1 MNYSGNSHSSN
12 YLKKFSGIFLAIIL
26 LLFLVGQAAVT
37 APARTSD
44 QASDGS
50 SEKVTVRSDDQG
62 SEKDLATRQSE
73 EQEAARQVAE
83 KYEIVV
89 TAPRIEIPL
98 KQNPAATSLVESP
111 VLKSLP
117 RTIGIDEVMKL
128 VPGVKVDNQADGE
141 RVHISIRG
149 EGILTE
155 RCTRGLRAAVD
166 GVPLVDPSGYIS
178 DFYDVDWSTVR
189 RIEILRG
196 PAAAFYGSSSS
207 GGIIN
212 IFTRD
217 GGSEPFSGAASLVR
231 GAFGLKKGQAEF
243 GGTTGI
249 MNYHISGSI
258 LDGKGYRDH
267 SAYNA
272 DNLWGK
278 FTFTINPKV
287 KFTAITG
294 WTNFFNENPEGLNL
308 AWFMDDV
315 KTLRRRANPDSYTF
329 NEYQRTKRLTN
340 ALTAA
345 VKFTDSLDLN
355 ASVYYRHTQ
364 YREAVPSSVIHRGFD
379 TPGLTL
385 QLNHRTG
392 QGRLKNYLSL
402 GLDYAYQAIDEFK
415 HPNLGNAVEGPE
427 FLADQNMYQN
437 GLGLFLLDRVELGP
451 EWGVSGIVRF
461 DRVSNRLE
469 DKLQA
474 GGMDLSG
481 KVSFERVTGRLG
493 LTWNPLSNFGIYA
506 SWGTGF
512 LPPGTEELVNNPYAY
527 GGYNT
532 QLLPATSSG
541 EEIGARGTLGR
552 KLSYDVAI
560 FHLDTKN
567 DFGRYRMPD
576 RPLET
581 FYGNVGSTR
590 RYGLESSLTWVPVES
605 LIVQAAY
612 TYYHFKYRTVD
623 TLAGETLSGTWVP
636 NIPQHQLYLDGEYR
650 MTKRLSLG
658 AAVEHVSSWYIDS
671 TNRILENGYGKTD
684 PYTLVHVR
692 ASYRFEFGG
701 TPFEIRLAGRNIFNV
716 LYYGFTEPDPDG
728 NSYQP
733 APTAEWSL
741 AVRVG
746 F

>member
-1 MNYSGNSHSSN
+1 MNYSPKSYFYKS
-12 YLKKFSGIFLAIIL
+12 LKKFSVLFLLLGIL
-26 LLFLVGQAAVT
+26 LLLSGLPATATTATGKPGQV
-37 APARTSD
+37 SD
-44 QASDGS
+44 SS
-50 SEKVTVRSDDQG
+50 SEKSAARSEDKAR
-62 SEKDLATRQSE
+62 EKEQAAQQSE
-73 EQEAARQVAE
+73 EEQAARQVTE

-98 KQNPAATSLVESP
+98 KQNPAATSVVETS

-117 RTIGIDEVMKL
+117 RTIAIDEVMKL

-189 RIEILRG
+189 RIEVLRG

-217 GGSEPFSGAASLVR
+217 GGSEPFSGSASLIR
-231 GAFGLKKGQAEF
+231 GAFGLKKGQAEM

-249 MNYHISGSI
+249 MNYHLSGSI

-267 SAYNA
+267 SAYSA

-278 FTFTINPKV
+278 FTFTLNPRV
-287 KFTAITG
+287 KITAVTG

-315 KTLRRRANPDSYTF
+315 KTLRRRANPDAYSF
-329 NEYQRTKRLTN
+329 NEYQRTRRLTS
-340 ALTAA
+340 AVTTS
-345 VKFTDSLDLN
+345 VKFSDSLDFN
-355 ASVYYRHTQ
+355 ASAYYRRTQ
-364 YREAVPSSVIHRGFD
+364 YKEAVPSSVIHRGLD

-385 QLNHRTG
+385 QLNHRAG
-392 QGRLKNYLSL
+392 QGKLKNYFSL
-402 GLDYAYQAIDEFK
+402 GLDYSCQAIDEFK
-415 HPNLGNAVEGPE
+415 HPNLGEAVEGPA
-427 FLADQNMYQN
+427 FLSDQNMYQN
-437 GLGLFLLDRVELGP
+437 AVGIFLLDRVEAGP
-451 EWGVSGIVRF
+451 FWGVSGIVRF
-461 DRVSNRLE
+461 DRLSNRLE
-469 DKLQA
+469 DHLQA
-474 GGMDLSG
+474 GGVDLSG
-481 KVSFERVTGRLG
+481 QVSFQRVTGRLG
-493 LTWNPLSNFGIYA
+493 LTWNPLSNFGLYA
-506 SWGTGF
+506 SWERDSCPGNRGWLITPTPMAVITPSWYPPPQAAKKSAPGEPSVRKSATTWPSSISTPGMTSDGTAG
-512 LPPGTEELVNNPYAY
+512 LTD
-527 GGYNT
+527 
-532 QLLPATSSG
+532 
-541 EEIGARGTLGR
+541 RW
-552 KLSYDVAI
+552 KLS
-560 FHLDTKN
+560 
-567 DFGRYRMPD
+567 M
-576 RPLET
+576 ET
-581 FYGNVGSTR
+581 SAQPEDMAWKT
-590 RYGLESSLTWVPVES
+590 LAWLPVEN
-605 LIVQAAY
+605 LTIQAAY

-636 NIPQHQLYLDGEYR
+636 NIPQHQLYIDGEYR
-650 MTKRLSLG
+650 LTGRLSLG

-671 TNRILENGYGKTD
+671 TNRILENGYGKTE

-741 AVRVG
+741 GVRVG